1 MPAWGVQKVRVG
13 QMTDAADAVKFA
25 LTMPEVA
32 EMYGYPPNRAGFIRC
47 PFHGGGA
54 ERTPSLKLYDGQG
67 GFYCYS
73 CHASGTVI
81 DFAMQLFDI
90 PFPEAVKRLNADFS
104 LGLSLEKPNRAKM
117 SRLLQERQSEAR
129 GREEAELIRLGL
141 FDLDAKAA
149 VALHDCETA
158 MRDNP
163 PTLENGA
170 PVYPVK
176 WARAAKRK
184 ERLLNWK
191 YYYAGLERLFEE
203 TGNFPP
209 DVTAPMI
216 RHFIRRGVKI
226 QYHCNGGKFPLWM
239 TARELAAIDREIAI
253 ASITR
258 KGGRKNGAE

>member
-1 MPAWGVQKVRVG
+1 MSE
-13 QMTDAADAVKFA
+13 AADAVKLA
-25 LTMPEVA
+25 LTMPKVA
-32 EMYGYPPNRAGFIRC
+32 ETYGYPPNRAGFIRC

-90 PFPEAVKRLNADFS
+90 PFPEAVKRLNADFR
-104 LGLSLEKPNRAKM
+104 LGLSLDRPNRAEL
-117 SRLLQERQSEAR
+117 SRVLQGRKAEAR
-129 GREEAELIRLGL
+129 RREESELICLGL

-149 VALHDCETA
+149 VALHECETA

-163 PTLENGA
+163 PTLENGT
-170 PVYPVK
+170 PFYPVK
-176 WARAAKRK
+176 WIRATRRK

-191 YYYAGLERLFEE
+191 YYYADLERQYKA
-203 TGNFPP
+203 TGQFPP

-216 RHFIRRGVKI
+216 RHFIRRGVSI
-226 QYHCNGGKFPLWM
+226 QYHCGGGKIPSWM
-239 TARELAAIDREIAI
+239 TARELAAIDKQIAL
-253 ASITR
+253 ASI
-258 KGGRKNGAE
+258 KGGV